1 MKDNFDQQNSID
13 PVPGEKDSHG
23 TNVAGVIAAQRN
35 TSGTVGIAYE
45 AKISGYKNGNAVI
58 IATLNKQVDLD
69 VSNNSWGFDTPF
81 TPLKDEVTAIE
92 TAVKNGRGKLGTLFV
107 WAGGNERESVNNFDP
122 QLPTKDQ
129 RGHNVNSS
137 NYENSRY
144 VIAVAAIDNQGK
156 FASYSNPGAPLLVSA
171 FGDNGSIATI
181 DNIGNA
187 GSNTDKTAGKNNFS
201 DSDDHNGFNGTSSAT
216 PMVSGVVALILQA
229 NPKLGYR
236 DVQEI
241 LAYSARKNDPDRSW
255 QNFTL
260 EGVNGAV
267 KYNADTWTFNGA
279 KNWNGGGL
287 HVNHDYGFGLVD
299 ATAAVRLAKTWQLRS
314 GTAKNEAATTAN
326 EKFQLA
332 NLTLPT
338 SVDIPDN
345 NPAGINQTFKI
356 TQGIN
361 IDKLELDLNIEHGQF
376 QDLVV
381 KLTSPDKTES
391 K

>member
-1 MKDNFDQQNSID
+1 
-13 PVPGEKDSHG
+13 
-23 TNVAGVIAAQRN
+23 
-35 TSGTVGIAYE
+35 
-45 AKISGYKNGNAVI
+45 
-58 IATLNKQVDLD
+58 
-69 VSNNSWGFDTPF
+69 
-81 TPLKDEVTAIE
+81 
-92 TAVKNGRGKLGTLFV
+92 
-107 WAGGNERESVNNFDP
+107 
-122 QLPTKDQ
+122 
-129 RGHNVNSS
+129 
-137 NYENSRY
+137 
-144 VIAVAAIDNQGK
+144 
-156 FASYSNPGAPLLVSA
+156 
-171 FGDNGSIATI
+171 
-181 DNIGNA
+181 
-187 GSNTDKTAGKNNFS
+187 
-201 DSDDHNGFNGTSSAT
+201 
-216 PMVSGVVALILQA
+216 MVSGVVALILQA

-299 ATAAVRLAKTWQLRS
+299 ATAAVRLAETWQLRS